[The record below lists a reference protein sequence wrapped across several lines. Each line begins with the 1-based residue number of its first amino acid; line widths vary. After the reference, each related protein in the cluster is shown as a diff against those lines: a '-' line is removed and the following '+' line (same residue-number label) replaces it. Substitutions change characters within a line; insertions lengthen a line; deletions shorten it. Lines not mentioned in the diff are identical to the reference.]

1 MFRPLLP
8 RIWRKAKRVL
18 LRWKPG
24 QAEPSAPV
32 ITAIHLVKSGLGTYG
47 VEHLKLHSWDNS
59 TRIIIGKYCSIADNV
74 HIFLGGNHDISRIS
88 TFPFG
93 RGNDLIGPRSGHPK
107 SNGNVLIGNDVWIG
121 SHSSIMSG
129 VSIGNGAV
137 IAAFAHVVRDVADYE
152 VVGGNPAKHI
162 KFRFNEEI
170 VSELKRVAWWD
181 WKPSKVMENR
191 DLLCTQPD
199 IEKLKAL

>member
-74 HIFLGGNHDISRIS
+74 HIFLGGVM
-88 TFPFG
+88 TFQEFQ
-93 RGNDLIGPRSGHPK
+93 
-107 SNGNVLIGNDVWIG
+107 
-121 SHSSIMSG
+121 HS
-129 VSIGNGAV
+129 
-137 IAAFAHVVRDVADYE
+137 
-152 VVGGNPAKHI
+152 
-162 KFRFNEEI
+162 
-170 VSELKRVAWWD
+170 
-181 WKPSKVMENR
+181 PSAGEM
-191 DLLCTQPD
+191 
-199 IEKLKAL
+199 I